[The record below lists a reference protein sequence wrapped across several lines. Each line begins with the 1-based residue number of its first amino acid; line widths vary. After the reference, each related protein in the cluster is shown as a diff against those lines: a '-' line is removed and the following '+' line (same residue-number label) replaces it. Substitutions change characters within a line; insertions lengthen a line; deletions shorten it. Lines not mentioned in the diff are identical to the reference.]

1 MNYYW
6 NYLLSNFIDVLRLE
20 LDIYNIV
27 AKCAMLFILL
37 RKMRQTC
44 SLGKKA
50 QFFAQMALY
59 DIERI
64 SLQIGLVKSRLD
76 FT

>member
-44 SLGKKA
+44 SLG
-50 QFFAQMALY
+50 
-59 DIERI
+59 
-64 SLQIGLVKSRLD
+64 
-76 FT
+76 